1 MRARLRSLPV
11 SDSANGWIQ
20 KCRTVDVACGR
31 VAMHEKGASD
41 RRRPLLYLGWYFLS
55 LLLVVAFHDCNHA
68 KPDHG
73 NARDNEHYQRKAVGI
88 ARHS

>member
-1 MRARLRSLPV
+1 M

-20 KCRTVDVACGR
+20 KCRAVDVACGR
-31 VAMHEKGASD
+31 VAMREKGG
-41 RRRPLLYLGWYFLS
+41 RLIEGRPLLYLGWYFLS

>member
-1 MRARLRSLPV
+1 MPTVGFKNAEPLMWHVAASRCARR
-11 SDSANGWIQ
+11 
-20 KCRTVDVACGR
+20 GR
-31 VAMHEKGASD
+31 LIEG
-41 RRRPLLYLGWYFLS
+41 RPLLYLGWCFLS

>member
-1 MRARLRSLPV
+1 M
-11 SDSANGWIQ
+11 SDSVNGWIQ

-31 VAMHEKGASD
+31 VAMREKG
-41 RRRPLLYLGWYFLS
+41 RLIEGRPLLYLWWYFLS

-73 NARDNEHYQRKAVGI
+73 NARDNEHYQRKSVGI

>member
-1 MRARLRSLPV
+1 MWHVAASRCARR
-11 SDSANGWIQ
+11 
-20 KCRTVDVACGR
+20 GR
-31 VAMHEKGASD
+31 LIEG
-41 RRRPLLYLGWYFLS
+41 RPPPLYLGWYFLS

-68 KPDHG
+68 KPDYG

>member
-1 MRARLRSLPV
+1 MWHVAASRCARRGRLIELRPKSE
-11 SDSANGWIQ
+11 G
-20 KCRTVDVACGR
+20 
-31 VAMHEKGASD
+31 
-41 RRRPLLYLGWYFLS
+41 RPLLYLGWYFLS

>member
-1 MRARLRSLPV
+1 MR
-11 SDSANGWIQ
+11 
-20 KCRTVDVACGR
+20 
-31 VAMHEKGASD
+31 EKG
-41 RRRPLLYLGWYFLS
+41 RLIEGHPLLYLGWYFLS

-73 NARDNEHYQRKAVGI
+73 NACDNEHYPRKALGI

>member
-1 MRARLRSLPV
+1 MWHVAALRCVRRERL
-11 SDSANGWIQ
+11 IE
-20 KCRTVDVACGR
+20 GR
-31 VAMHEKGASD
+31 
-41 RRRPLLYLGWYFLS
+41 PPFFYLGWYFLS

-73 NARDNEHYQRKAVGI
+73 NARDNEHYQRKSVGI

>member
-1 MRARLRSLPV
+1 M

-31 VAMHEKGASD
+31 VAMREKG
-41 RRRPLLYLGWYFLS
+41 RLIEGHPPFFYLGWYFLP

>member
-1 MRARLRSLPV
+1 M

-31 VAMHEKGASD
+31 VAMREKG
-41 RRRPLLYLGWYFLS
+41 RLIEGHPLLYLWWYFLP

-73 NARDNEHYQRKAVGI
+73 NARDNEYYQRKAVGI

>member
-1 MRARLRSLPV
+1 MIAPTVGFKNAEPLMWHVAASRCARERLIE
-11 SDSANGWIQ
+11 G
-20 KCRTVDVACGR
+20 
-31 VAMHEKGASD
+31 
-41 RRRPLLYLGWYFLS
+41 RPLLYLGWYFLS